1 MSYLVT
7 RAFWAAL
14 IERAVK
20 TFAQSLVAVGLAG
33 ATDVLSV
40 DWRSALSVAALATV
54 VSVLTSIASGAVGGD
69 AGPSLTG
76 AEELPAAAVPSARA
90 GQDA

>member
-1 MSYLVT
+1 MSYLT
-7 RAFWAAL
+7 DPAFYGAL

-40 DWRSALSVAALATV
+40 DWRSALSIAALATIM
-54 VSVLTSIASGAVGGD
+54 SVLTSIASGAVGQD
-69 AGPSLTG
+69 SGPSLTG
-76 AEELPAAAVPSARA
+76 AEELPAAPNPPAHAE
-90 GQDA
+90 QDA